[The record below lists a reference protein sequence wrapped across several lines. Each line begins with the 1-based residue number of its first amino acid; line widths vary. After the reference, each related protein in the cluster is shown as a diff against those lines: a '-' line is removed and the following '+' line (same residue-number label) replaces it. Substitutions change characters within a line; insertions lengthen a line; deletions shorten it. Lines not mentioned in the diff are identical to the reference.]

1 MKVEVKDLT
10 KGSPWRLMV
19 AFAMPLILSQLFQQL
34 YSTAD
39 SLIVGKFLGTASLAA
54 VTSAYPMVHLL
65 VEFFTGL
72 SVGAGIIISK
82 YIGAGDYEK
91 VKRSIHTDVLFG
103 LISGI
108 ALSITGVLLAPHFLR
123 WMKVDSNVYEL
134 ALNYYTFYFAG
145 SIAVVMYNILL
156 GIMNSLG
163 NSKKPLYFLIVSSL
177 LNIVLDI
184 VFIRFMGFGVGSA
197 AIATVISQLFS
208 VCLCLAHLCKKGQ
221 IYSLSFKNLAIDKKL
236 FKEMFR
242 IGMPS
247 AITYSVIGFANVIVQ
262 SSINSFGMKA
272 TAAFGAHTKIE
283 GFGFL
288 PITSFTMA
296 ISTFISQNLGAKQY
310 DRAKKGARFGILSC
324 CIMAEL
330 IGVILFVLR
339 KPMIAIFDSDPSVI
353 EIGARAEEIMALFYC
368 LLAFS
373 HAVSAVCRGAGKAF
387 VPMFIMLFVWCAFRI
402 AYITTVMHIFN
413 NLDFVFWA
421 YPLTWTISSI
431 IYFIYYKTSDW
442 VHGFDKS

>member
-1 MKVEVKDLT
+1 MRVEVKDLT

-54 VTSAYPMVHLL
+54 VTSAHPMVHLL

-82 YIGAGDYEK
+82 YFGAGDYEK

-123 WMKVDSNVYEL
+123 WMKVDPNVYEL

-296 ISTFISQNLGAKQY
+296 ISTFISQNLGAEQY
-310 DRAKKGARFGILSC
+310 DRAKRGARFGILSC

-442 VHGFDKS
+442 VHGFDK